1 MEQIPVGAFVC
12 AYTGEIVTRGLAD
25 IRGSYYDSLGS
36 SYLFDMN
43 DVWDTKEENEFESEV
58 DQAFQN

>member
-1 MEQIPVGAFVC
+1 MEEIPIGAFVC
-12 AYTGEIVTRGLAD
+12 TYTGELVTRGLAD

-43 DVWDTKEENEFESEV
+43 DVWDNKE
-58 DQAFQN
+58 